1 MSEFSVVDM
10 TTTPHHEVL
19 PDAPAPALPWRHLA
33 VLSFAAFWTVTLE
46 MLPAGLLPQI
56 SRDLDVR
63 PARVGLLVTVWA
75 VTVGLSS
82 LPLTRLTRSW
92 QRPTALAA
100 GLAVLGVASVASAVA
115 PTFAGVLAARL
126 VAASGHGLFW
136 SVLMVYAASL
146 APSGREAR
154 AISVVLVGPVLAGVV
169 GLPVGTLLGGPLG
182 WRWVVGS
189 VAVSLVVGAVLV
201 RTLMPAGTVDPVDPV
216 DLVDPV
222 GPAATVDDPSR
233 APLAPTDGVRDA
245 SAARVWRIA
254 LLGALALVA
263 HFGAFTYIAPLVD
276 GRWSA
281 GVPDVGVL
289 LLAFGIAGA
298 VGLAAVGLVADR
310 APERVLLVAVASMAI
325 TFWLLAVTTG
335 TVAVLAAVVVW
346 GLLIGA
352 LPPALQ
358 SAVIGAA
365 SPAYRNT
372 AGAVLVAVFNLGIAF
387 GAAAGGEVIEQVG
400 LGALL
405 PLAAA
410 VATVSAVG
418 LAASSRSSAGESLS
432 PPTRP

>member
-1 MSEFSVVDM
+1 MGV

-19 PDAPAPALPWRHLA
+19 PDAPGAAPTALPWRHLA

-56 SRDLDVR
+56 SRDLGVR

-75 VTVGLSS
+75 VTVGLTS

-100 GLAVLGVASVASAVA
+100 GLAVLGVASLASALA

-126 VAASGHGLFW
+126 VAATGHGLFW

-154 AISVVLVGPVLAGVV
+154 AISVVLAGPVLAGVA

-201 RTLMPAGTVDPVDPV
+201 WTLMPAG
-216 DLVDPV
+216 
-222 GPAATVDDPSR
+222 PAAAADCPSR
-233 APLAPTDGVRDA
+233 APLAPRDGVRDE
-245 SAARVWRIA
+245 SVARVWRIA

-263 HFGAFTYIAPLVD
+263 HFGAFTYIVPLVD

-281 GVPDVGVL
+281 DFPDVGVL

-310 APERVLLVAVASMAI
+310 APERVLLGAVASIAVA
-325 TFWLLAVTTG
+325 FWLLAVTTD
-335 TVAVLAAVVVW
+335 TVAVLVAVVVW

-387 GAAAGGEVIEQVG
+387 GAAAGGVVIEKVG

-418 LAASSRSSAGESLS
+418 LAASSRRPAGESLG
-432 PPTRP
+432 PPARP

>member
-1 MSEFSVVDM
+1 M
-10 TTTPHHEVL
+10 TPTPHHEVL
-19 PDAPAPALPWRHLA
+19 SEAPAGAPTALPWRPLA

-56 SRDLDVR
+56 SRDLEVR

-82 LPLTRLTRSW
+82 LPLTQLTRSW

-100 GLAVLGVASVASAVA
+100 GLAVLGVASLASALA
-115 PTFAGVLAARL
+115 PSFAGVLAARL
-126 VAASGHGLFW
+126 VAATGHGLFW

-154 AISVVLVGPVLAGVV
+154 AISVVLAGPMMAGVA

-189 VAVSLVVGAVLV
+189 VAVGLVVGSVLV
-201 RTLMPAGTVDPVDPV
+201 WTLMPAG
-216 DLVDPV
+216 
-222 GPAATVDDPSR
+222 PAASVDDASRASR
-233 APLAPTDGVRDA
+233 APGDRVRDE

-276 GRWSA
+276 GRWSS

-298 VGLAAVGLVADR
+298 VGLAAVGLIADR
-310 APERVLLVAVASMAI
+310 APERVLLGAVASIAL
-325 TFWLLAVTTG
+325 TFWLLAVTTD
-335 TVAVLAAVVVW
+335 TVTVLVAVVVW

-358 SAVIGAA
+358 GAVIGAA

-372 AGAVLVAVFNLGIAF
+372 AGAVLVAVFNLGIAL
-387 GAAAGGEVIEQVG
+387 GAATGGVVIEEVG

-405 PLAAA
+405 PLAAT

-418 LAASSRSSAGESLS
+418 LVASSRPSAGESLS
-432 PPTRP
+432 PPARP

>member
-1 MSEFSVVDM
+1 VDM

-19 PDAPAPALPWRHLA
+19 PDAPAAAPTALPWRHLA

-63 PARVGLLVTVWA
+63 PTRVGLLVTVWA

-100 GLAVLGVASVASAVA
+100 GLAVLGVASLASAVA

-126 VAASGHGLFW
+126 VAATGHGLFW

-201 RTLMPAGTVDPVDPV
+201 RTLMPAGPAGPVE
-216 DLVDPV
+216 
-222 GPAATVDDPSR
+222 PAVTVDDPSR
-233 APLAPTDGVRDA
+233 APLAPTDGVRDE

-281 GVPDVGVL
+281 DVPDVGVL

-310 APERVLLVAVASMAI
+310 APERVLLVAVASMAL
-325 TFWLLAVTTG
+325 TFWLLAVTTDA
-335 TVAVLAAVVVW
+335 VAVLVAVVVW

-410 VATVSAVG
+410 VATASAVG
-418 LAASSRSSAGESLS
+418 LAASSRRSAGESLS
-432 PPTRP
+432 PPARP

>member
-1 MSEFSVVDM
+1 MSESSVVGM

-19 PDAPAPALPWRHLA
+19 PEAPAAAPTALPWRQLA

-56 SRDLDVR
+56 SRDLEVR

-100 GLAVLGVASVASAVA
+100 GLAVLGVASLASAVA

-126 VAASGHGLFW
+126 VAATGHGLFW

-146 APSGREAR
+146 APSGRESR
-154 AISVVLVGPVLAGVV
+154 AISVVLAGPVLAGVA

-182 WRWVVGS
+182 WRWVIGS
-189 VAVSLVVGAVLV
+189 VAVGLVVGAVLV
-201 RTLMPAGTVDPVDPV
+201 WTLMPAG
-216 DLVDPV
+216 
-222 GPAATVDDPSR
+222 PAAVVDDPSR
-233 APLAPTDGVRDA
+233 ASRAPAEPVRDR

-276 GRWSA
+276 DRWTS

-310 APERVLLVAVASMAI
+310 AAPERVLLGAVVSIAL
-325 TFWLLAVTTG
+325 TFWLLAVTTD

-358 SAVIGAA
+358 GAVIGAA

-387 GAAAGGEVIEQVG
+387 GAAAGGVVIEKVG

-405 PLAAA
+405 PLTAA
-410 VATVSAVG
+410 VATVSAIG
-418 LAASSRSSAGESLS
+418 LAASSRGSAGESLS
-432 PPTRP
+432 PPGRP

>member
-1 MSEFSVVDM
+1 M

-19 PDAPAPALPWRHLA
+19 PEAPAAAPTALPWRHLA

-75 VTVGLSS
+75 VAVGLSS

-92 QRPTALAA
+92 SRPTALAA
-100 GLAVLGVASVASAVA
+100 GLAVLGVASVASALA

-126 VAASGHGLFW
+126 VAATGHGLFW

-146 APSGREAR
+146 APAGREAR
-154 AISVVLVGPVLAGVV
+154 AISVVLSGPVLAGVV
-169 GLPVGTLLGGPLG
+169 GLPLGTLLGGPLG
-182 WRWVVGS
+182 WRWVIGAVS
-189 VAVSLVVGAVLV
+189 VSLVVGAVLV
-201 RTLMPAGTVDPVDPV
+201 RTQMPEGRSTPD
-216 DLVDPV
+216 
-222 GPAATVDDPSR
+222 GDPSPAR
-233 APLAPTDGVRDA
+233 GEGVRDE

-263 HFGAFTYIAPLVD
+263 HFGAFTYIAPLVE
-276 GRWSA
+276 GRWSS

-310 APERVLLVAVASMAI
+310 AAPERVLLVAVVSIAL
-325 TFWLLAVTTG
+325 TFWLLTVTTD
-335 TVAVLAAVVVW
+335 TMAVLAAVVVW

-358 SAVIGAA
+358 GAVIGAA

-387 GAAAGGEVIEQVG
+387 GAATGGVVIERVG

-418 LAASSRSSAGESLS
+418 LAASSRRSAGESLT
-432 PPTRP
+432 PPARP

>member
-1 MSEFSVVDM
+1 MSEFSVVGM
-10 TTTPHHEVL
+10 TTTPRHEVL
-19 PDAPAPALPWRHLA
+19 PEAPAPAPTALPWRHLA

-100 GLAVLGVASVASAVA
+100 GLAVLGVASLASALA
-115 PTFAGVLAARL
+115 PTFGGVLAARL
-126 VAASGHGLFW
+126 VAATGHGLFW

-146 APSGREAR
+146 APAGREAR
-154 AISVVLVGPVLAGVV
+154 AISVVLAGPVLAGVA
-169 GLPVGTLLGGPLG
+169 GSADRDAARRTTRLALGGRVGGGRPGRRRGPGVDAACPRAPLHG
-182 WRWVVGS
+182 R
-189 VAVSLVVGAVLV
+189 
-201 RTLMPAGTVDPVDPV
+201 
-216 DLVDPV
+216 
-222 GPAATVDDPSR
+222 DPSR
-233 APLAPTDGVRDA
+233 ASRAGGPGPRRVGGPGVAHR
-245 SAARVWRIA
+245 AARRARPRCA
-254 LLGALALVA
+254 LRRLHLHRAAR
-263 HFGAFTYIAPLVD
+263 
-276 GRWSA
+276 GRP
-281 GVPDVGVL
+281 VVGRRPRR
-289 LLAFGIAGA
+289 GGP
-298 VGLAAVGLVADR
+298 AARLRDR
-310 APERVLLVAVASMAI
+310 RRGRASGCRTRRRPGAPERVLAVAVASIAL
-325 TFWLLAVTTG
+325 TFWLLAVTTD

-387 GAAAGGEVIEQVG
+387 GSAAGGVVIEEVG

-418 LAASSRSSAGESLS
+418 LAASSRRSAGESLS
-432 PPTRP
+432 PPARP

>member
-1 MSEFSVVDM
+1 MSEFSVVGM

-19 PDAPAPALPWRHLA
+19 PETPAAAPTALPWRHLS

-100 GLAVLGVASVASAVA
+100 GLAVLGVASLASALA

-126 VAASGHGLFW
+126 VAATGHGLFW

-154 AISVVLVGPVLAGVV
+154 AISVVLVGPMMAGVA

-201 RTLMPAGTVDPVDPV
+201 RTLMPT
-216 DLVDPV
+216 
-222 GPAATVDDPSR
+222 GPAAAADGPSR
-233 APLAPTDGVRDA
+233 APLAPRDGVRDE

-281 GVPDVGVL
+281 DVPDVGVL

-298 VGLAAVGLVADR
+298 VGLAAVGLIADR
-310 APERVLLVAVASMAI
+310 APERVLLGAVASIAV
-325 TFWLLAVTTG
+325 TFWLLAVTTD
-335 TVAVLAAVVVW
+335 TVAVLVAVVVW

-387 GAAAGGEVIEQVG
+387 GAAAGGVVIEKVG

-410 VATVSAVG
+410 VATVSAAG
-418 LAASSRSSAGESLS
+418 LAASSRRSAGESLS
-432 PPTRP
+432 PPARP

>member
-1 MSEFSVVDM
+1 MSEFSVVGM

-19 PDAPAPALPWRHLA
+19 PETPAAAPIALPWRHLA

-100 GLAVLGVASVASAVA
+100 GLAVLGVASLVSALA

-126 VAASGHGLFW
+126 VAATGHGLFW

-154 AISVVLVGPVLAGVV
+154 AISVVLVGPVLAGVA

-201 RTLMPAGTVDPVDPV
+201 WTLMPA
-216 DLVDPV
+216 
-222 GPAATVDDPSR
+222 AATEGPSR
-233 APLAPTDGVRDA
+233 APLAPRDGVRDE

-281 GVPDVGVL
+281 DVPDVGVL

-310 APERVLLVAVASMAI
+310 APERVLLGAVASIAL
-325 TFWLLAVTTG
+325 TFWLLAVTTD
-335 TVAVLAAVVVW
+335 TVAVLVAVVVW

-387 GAAAGGEVIEQVG
+387 GAASGGVVIEKVG

-418 LAASSRSSAGESLS
+418 LAASSRRSAGESLS
-432 PPTRP
+432 PPARP

>member
-1 MSEFSVVDM
+1 MSEFSVVLM
-10 TTTPHHEVL
+10 TTTTFS
-19 PDAPAPALPWRHLA
+19 DTSSATRSSLPWRHLA

-56 SRDLDVR
+56 GRDLAVGPD
-63 PARVGLLVTVWA
+63 RVGLLVTVWA
-75 VTVGLSS
+75 VSVGLAS

-92 QRPTALAA
+92 RRPTALAA
-100 GLAVLGVASVASAVA
+100 GLAVLGIASLVSALA
-115 PTFAGVLAARL
+115 PTFGGVLAARL
-126 VAASGHGLFW
+126 VAAMGHGLFW

-146 APSGREAR
+146 APAGREAR
-154 AISVVLVGPVLAGVV
+154 AISVVLAGPVLAGVV
-169 GLPVGTLLGGPLG
+169 GVPLGTLLGGPLG
-182 WRWVVGS
+182 WRWVVGAVS
-189 VAVSLVVGAVLV
+189 VALVVGAVLV
-201 RTLMPAGTVDPVDPV
+201 WTLMPAGPSA
-216 DLVDPV
+216 PV
-222 GPAATVDDPSR
+222 GEPSR
-233 APLAPTDGVRDA
+233 ARSRRVRDE
-245 SAARVWRIA
+245 SAVRVWRTA

-263 HFGAFTYIAPLVD
+263 HFAAFTYIAPLVH

-281 GVPDVGVL
+281 GVPEVGVL

-298 VGLAAVGLVADR
+298 VGLALVGLITDL
-310 APERVLLVAVASMAI
+310 APERLLVVAVGSLAL

-335 TVAVLAAVVVW
+335 AFFVVAAVVVW

-387 GAAAGGEVIEQVG
+387 GSAAGGVVIGEVG

-410 VATVSAVG
+410 VATVSALG
-418 LAASSRSSAGESLS
+418 LVASSRHPAGESLT
-432 PPTRP
+432 PHARP

>member
-1 MSEFSVVDM
+1 M
-10 TTTPHHEVL
+10 TNTTAHEALSDV
-19 PDAPAPALPWRHLA
+19 PAATPTALPWRHLA

-56 SRDLDVR
+56 SRDLDIR
-63 PARVGLLVTVWA
+63 PSRVGLLVTVWA

-100 GLAVLGVASVASAVA
+100 GLAVLGVASLASALA
-115 PTFAGVLAARL
+115 PTFGGVLAARL
-126 VAASGHGLFW
+126 VAATGHGLFW

-146 APSGREAR
+146 APAGREAR
-154 AISVVLVGPVLAGVV
+154 AISVVLAGPVRAGVA
-169 GLPVGTLLGGPLG
+169 GLPIGTLLGGPLG

-189 VAVSLVVGAVLV
+189 VAVGLVIGAVLV
-201 RTLMPAGTVDPVDPV
+201 FTLMPSS
-216 DLVDPV
+216 
-222 GPAATVDDPSR
+222 PAVTGGNAALGSGD
-233 APLAPTDGVRDA
+233 RDE
-245 SAARVWRIA
+245 SAARVWRTA

-263 HFGAFTYIAPLVD
+263 HFGAFTFIAPLAD

-281 GVPDVGVL
+281 ALPDVGLL

-310 APERVLLVAVASMAI
+310 APERVLGVAVASLAL

-335 TVAVLAAVVVW
+335 TVAVLVAVVVW

-387 GAAAGGEVIEQVG
+387 GSAAGGIVIEVVG
-400 LGALL
+400 VGALL

-418 LAASSRSSAGESLS
+418 LATSSRRSAGESLR
-432 PPTRP
+432 PPARP

>member
-1 MSEFSVVDM
+1 M
-10 TTTPHHEVL
+10 
-19 PDAPAPALPWRHLA
+19 
-33 VLSFAAFWTVTLE
+33 LSFAAFWTVTLE

-100 GLAVLGVASVASAVA
+100 GLAVLGVASLASALA

-126 VAASGHGLFW
+126 VAATGHGLFW

-146 APSGREAR
+146 APAGREAR
-154 AISVVLVGPVLAGVV
+154 AISVVLAGPVLAGVA
-169 GLPVGTLLGGPLG
+169 GLPLGTLLGGPLG

-189 VAVSLVVGAVLV
+189 VAVGLVVGAVLV
-201 RTLMPAGTVDPVDPV
+201 WTLMPAGPSAPVDE
-216 DLVDPV
+216 
-222 GPAATVDDPSR
+222 PSR
-233 APLAPTDGVRDA
+233 AREPGTGSATSRRSGSGASPCSARSPSSRTSAPSPTSRPSWTA
-245 SAARVWRIA
+245 SGPPASPRWESCCSPSGSPARS
-254 LLGALALVA
+254 GS
-263 HFGAFTYIAPLVD
+263 PP
-276 GRWSA
+276 SA
-281 GVPDVGVL
+281 SSPTC
-289 LLAFGIAGA
+289 
-298 VGLAAVGLVADR
+298 
-310 APERVLLVAVASMAI
+310 APERLLVVAVASLAL
-325 TFWLLAVTTG
+325 TFWLLAVTTD

-387 GAAAGGEVIEQVG
+387 GSAAGGVVIEEVG

-410 VATVSAVG
+410 VATVSALG
-418 LAASSRSSAGESLS
+418 LAASSRRPAGESLS
-432 PPTRP
+432 PPARP

>member
-1 MSEFSVVDM
+1 M
-10 TTTPHHEVL
+10 TNTTAHEALSDV
-19 PDAPAPALPWRHLA
+19 PAATPAALPWRHLA

-56 SRDLDVR
+56 SRDLDLR
-63 PARVGLLVTVWA
+63 PSRVGLLVTVWA

-100 GLAVLGVASVASAVA
+100 GLAVLGVASLASALA
-115 PTFAGVLAARL
+115 PTFGGVLAARL
-126 VAASGHGLFW
+126 VAATGHGLFW

-146 APSGREAR
+146 APAGREAR
-154 AISVVLVGPVLAGVV
+154 AISVVLAGPVLAGVA
-169 GLPVGTLLGGPLG
+169 GLPIGTLLGGPLG
-182 WRWVVGS
+182 WRVVVGS
-189 VAVSLVVGAVLV
+189 VAVGLVVGSVLV
-201 RTLMPAGTVDPVDPV
+201 FTLMPSSPTATG
-216 DLVDPV
+216 
-222 GPAATVDDPSR
+222 GNAAPASR
-233 APLAPTDGVRDA
+233 DRDESAP
-245 SAARVWRIA
+245 RVWRTA

-263 HFGAFTYIAPLVD
+263 HFGAFTFIAPLAD

-281 GVPDVGVL
+281 ALPDVGLL

-298 VGLAAVGLVADR
+298 VGLAAVGLVADQ
-310 APERVLLVAVASMAI
+310 APERVLGVAVASLAL

-335 TVAVLAAVVVW
+335 TVAVLVAVVVW

-387 GAAAGGEVIEQVG
+387 GSAAGGMVIEVLG

-418 LAASSRSSAGESLS
+418 LATSSRRSAGESLR
-432 PPTRP
+432 PPARP

>member
-1 MSEFSVVDM
+1 MFM
-10 TTTPHHEVL
+10 TNTTAHEAL
-19 PDAPAPALPWRHLA
+19 PDVPAAIPSALPWRQLA

-56 SRDLDVR
+56 GRDLDVR

-92 QRPTALAA
+92 RRPTALAA
-100 GLAVLGVASVASAVA
+100 GLAVLGIASVASALA
-115 PTFAGVLAARL
+115 PTFGGVLAARL
-126 VAASGHGLFW
+126 VAATGHGLFW

-154 AISVVLVGPVLAGVV
+154 AISVVLAGPVLAGMV
-169 GLPVGTLLGGPLG
+169 GLPLGTLLGGPLG
-182 WRWVVGS
+182 WRWVVGA
-189 VAVSLVVGAVLV
+189 VAVALVVGAVLV
-201 RTLMPAGTVDPVDPV
+201 WTLMPDSPHASVDEPSPVRHD
-216 DLVDPV
+216 
-222 GPAATVDDPSR
+222 R
-233 APLAPTDGVRDA
+233 VRDE
-245 SAARVWRIA
+245 SVVRVWRTA

-263 HFGAFTYIAPLVD
+263 HFAAFTYIAPLAD
-276 GRWSA
+276 GQWSA
-281 GVPDVGVL
+281 GVPEVGVL

-298 VGLAAVGLVADR
+298 VGLATVGLVADHS
-310 APERVLLVAVASMAI
+310 PERLLVVAVGLLAL
-325 TFWLLAVTTG
+325 TFWLLAVTTD
-335 TVAVLAAVVVW
+335 TAVVVAAVVVW

-387 GAAAGGEVIEQVG
+387 GSAAGGVVIENFA

-410 VATVSAVG
+410 VATVSALG
-418 LAASSRSSAGESLS
+418 LASSSRHPAGESLS
-432 PPTRP
+432 PPARP

>member
-1 MSEFSVVDM
+1 MSKSSVVRM
-10 TTTPHHEVL
+10 TTTSRHEVL
-19 PDAPAPALPWRHLA
+19 PDAPATATTALPWRHLA

-100 GLAVLGVASVASAVA
+100 GLAVLGVASAASAVA

-126 VAASGHGLFW
+126 VAATGHGLFW

-146 APSGREAR
+146 APAGREAR
-154 AISVVLVGPVLAGVV
+154 AISVVLAGPVLAGVA

-201 RTLMPAGTVDPVDPV
+201 WTLMPTGPVDPA
-216 DLVDPV
+216 D
-222 GPAATVDDPSR
+222 PAATVDDPSR
-233 APLAPTDGVRDA
+233 APRDRVRDE
-245 SAARVWRIA
+245 SAARVWRISQ
-254 LLGALALVA
+254 LGALALVA

-298 VGLAAVGLVADR
+298 VGLAPVGLVADQ
-310 APERVLLVAVASMAI
+310 APERVLLFVVVSIAL
-325 TFWLLAVTTG
+325 TFWLLAVTTDA
-335 TVAVLAAVVVW
+335 VAVLAAVVVW

-387 GAAAGGEVIEQVG
+387 GAAAGGVVIEKVG

-405 PLAAA
+405 PLTAA

-418 LAASSRSSAGESLS
+418 LAASSRRSAGESLS
-432 PPTRP
+432 PPARP

>member
-1 MSEFSVVDM
+1 MSEFSVVSM
-10 TTTPHHEVL
+10 TTTTL
-19 PDAPAPALPWRHLA
+19 PDTSSATRPALPWRHLA

-56 SRDLDVR
+56 GRDLDVR

-92 QRPTALAA
+92 RRPTALAA
-100 GLAVLGVASVASAVA
+100 GLAVLGIASLASALA
-115 PTFAGVLAARL
+115 PTFGGVLAARL
-126 VAASGHGLFW
+126 VAATGHGLFW

-146 APSGREAR
+146 APAGREAR
-154 AISVVLVGPVLAGVV
+154 AISVVLAGPVLAGVV
-169 GLPVGTLLGGPLG
+169 GLPLGTLLGGPLG
-182 WRWVVGS
+182 WRWVIGAVS
-189 VAVSLVVGAVLV
+189 VALVAGAVLV
-201 RTLMPAGTVDPVDPV
+201 WTLMPAGPSTAVDEPS
-216 DLVDPV
+216 L
-222 GPAATVDDPSR
+222 APSR
-233 APLAPTDGVRDA
+233 RVRDA
-245 SAARVWRIA
+245 SAVRVWRTA

-263 HFGAFTYIAPLVD
+263 HFAAFTYIAPLVA
-276 GRWSA
+276 GQWSA
-281 GVPDVGVL
+281 GVPEVGVL

-298 VGLAAVGLVADR
+298 VGLAAVGVVADL
-310 APERVLLVAVASMAI
+310 APERLLVVAVGSLAL
-325 TFWLLAVTTG
+325 TFWLLAVTTD
-335 TVAVLAAVVVW
+335 AVVVVAAVVVW

-387 GAAAGGEVIEQVG
+387 GSAAGGVVIEEVG
-400 LGALL
+400 LDVVL

-410 VATVSAVG
+410 VATVSALG
-418 LAASSRSSAGESLS
+418 LAASSRHPAAN
-432 PPTRP
+432 R

>member
-1 MSEFSVVDM
+1 M

-19 PDAPAPALPWRHLA
+19 PEAPAIAATALPWRHLA

-56 SRDLDVR
+56 SHDLDVR

-100 GLAVLGVASVASAVA
+100 GLAVLGVASVASALA

-126 VAASGHGLFW
+126 VAATGHGLFW

-154 AISVVLVGPVLAGVV
+154 AISVVLAGPVLAGVA

-189 VAVSLVVGAVLV
+189 VAVGLVVGAVLV
-201 RTLMPAGTVDPVDPV
+201 WTLMPAG
-216 DLVDPV
+216 
-222 GPAATVDDPSR
+222 PAATVHDSSRASR
-233 APLAPTDGVRDA
+233 APGERVRDE

-263 HFGAFTYIAPLVD
+263 HFGAFTYIAPLVV
-276 GRWSA
+276 GRWSS

-298 VGLAAVGLVADR
+298 VGLGAVGLVADR
-310 APERVLLVAVASMAI
+310 APEPVLLGAVAFLAL
-325 TFWLLAVTTG
+325 TFWLLAVTTD

-358 SAVIGAA
+358 GAVIGAA

-387 GAAAGGEVIEQVG
+387 GAASGGVVIEQAG

-410 VATVSAVG
+410 VATLSAVG
-418 LAASSRSSAGESLS
+418 LAVSSRRSAGESLS
-432 PPTRP
+432 PRGRP

>member
-1 MSEFSVVDM
+1 M
-10 TTTPHHEVL
+10 TNTTAHEALSDV
-19 PDAPAPALPWRHLA
+19 PAATPAALPWRHLA

-56 SRDLDVR
+56 SRDLDIR
-63 PARVGLLVTVWA
+63 PSRVGLLVTVWA

-100 GLAVLGVASVASAVA
+100 GLAVLGVASLASTLA
-115 PTFAGVLAARL
+115 PTFGGVLAARL
-126 VAASGHGLFW
+126 VAATGHGLFW

-146 APSGREAR
+146 APAGREAR
-154 AISVVLVGPVLAGVV
+154 AISVVLAGPVLAGVA
-169 GLPVGTLLGGPLG
+169 GLPIGTLLGGPLG

-189 VAVSLVVGAVLV
+189 VAVGLVIGAVLV
-201 RTLMPAGTVDPVDPV
+201 FTLMPSS
-216 DLVDPV
+216 
-222 GPAATVDDPSR
+222 PAVTGGNALPGNGD
-233 APLAPTDGVRDA
+233 RDA
-245 SAARVWRIA
+245 SAARVWRTA

-263 HFGAFTYIAPLVD
+263 HFGAFTFIAPLAD
-276 GRWSA
+276 GQWSA
-281 GVPDVGVL
+281 ALPDVGVL

-298 VGLAAVGLVADR
+298 VGLAAVGLVADH
-310 APERVLLVAVASMAI
+310 APERVLGVAVASLAL
-325 TFWLLAVTTG
+325 TFWLLAVTSG
-335 TVAVLAAVVVW
+335 TVAVLVAVVVW

-387 GAAAGGEVIEQVG
+387 GSAAGGMVIEILG

-418 LAASSRSSAGESLS
+418 LATSSRRSAGESLR
-432 PPTRP
+432 PPARP